1 MVGNFGINEQLGGIC
16 MPRNKFSPEFKSQAV
31 KLVKEQGLSV
41 KQAAHDLGIGQSTLD
56 KWIKLERLKASGAPE
71 ITESELT
78 ELKKL
83 RKENHT
89 LRMERDILK
98 KAAAYFANQS

>member
-1 MVGNFGINEQLGGIC
+1 

-41 KQAAHDLGIGQSTLD
+41 KQAAYDLGIGQSTLD